1 MKVIHLNATLTGGA
15 ARACL
20 RLHSAL
26 LKEGVDSF
34 VWVQDTR
41 GGVVD
46 DRILH
51 PQTRLGKLWAL
62 VRPYLDKA
70 PILLYPKRKKGTFNL
85 GWLPFSEVV
94 NALNALKPDIVHL
107 HWLGRGILPLR
118 DLPEINAPLVWSLH
132 DMWAFTGGDHYYN
145 DDNEHTY
152 KHSCILNS
160 PFERDLATFGFG
172 MKERAYAKI
181 PHLCIVGVSSWIS
194 RCAAQSA
201 LLKDKT
207 HVVIPNPIDTQTYKP
222 LDKSVCRSLLGLN
235 TSKKLVGFGAME
247 IDNPIKGCD
256 LLLEALQ
263 KLESTQIE
271 LVVFG
276 ASAHMFNLPFKV
288 HYLGTLKDNASL
300 IALYNALDVLI
311 VPSRQEA
318 LGYTAMESLS
328 CNTPVVAF
336 AVSGLRDLVKH
347 QESGYLATPFDTH
360 DLKTGI
366 EWVLNTPDYPKLCAN
381 ARVHVLEHFS
391 ESVVSQRIVGL
402 YEEVLHGI

>member
-85 GWLPFSEVV
+85 GWLPFSQVV

-107 HWLGRGILPLR
+107 HWLGRGVLPLR
-118 DLPEINAPLVWSLH
+118 DLPKINAPLVWSLH
-132 DMWAFTGGDHYYN
+132 DMWAFSGGDHYYN
-145 DDNEHTY
+145 DENEHTY

-160 PFERDLATFGFG
+160 PFERDLATLGFS
-172 MKERAYAKI
+172 MKQRAYAKI
-181 PHLCIVGVSSWIS
+181 PHLCIMGVSSWIS
-194 RCAAQSA
+194 KRASQSA

-207 HVVIPNPIDTQTYKP
+207 HVVIPNPIDIELYKP
-222 LDKSVCRSLLGLN
+222 LDKNLCRQLLGLP
-235 TSKKLVGFGAME
+235 TSKKLIGFGAMD
-247 IDNPIKGCD
+247 ISDPNKGYD
-256 LLLEALQ
+256 LLLEALG
-263 KLESTQIE
+263 KLESIDIE

-276 ASAHMFNLPFKV
+276 TNARAPHLPFKT
-288 HYLGTLKDNASL
+288 HSLGALHDNTSL

-311 VPSRQEA
+311 VPSRQEN
-318 LGYTAMESLS
+318 LSNVILESLA
-328 CNTPVVAF
+328 CGTPVVGF
-336 AVSGLRDLVKH
+336 EIGGNGDLIAH
-347 QESGYLATPFDTH
+347 QKNGYLARPFDTT
-360 DLKTGI
+360 DLKAGM
-366 EWVLNTPDYPKLCAN
+366 EWVLNTPDYPKLCAH
-381 ARVHVLEHFS
+381 ARAWVLERFS
-391 ESVVSQRIVGL
+391 EAVVAKQYRAL
-402 YEEVLHGI
+402 YEKITPC